1 MKDYLLVDG
10 YNIIHA
16 WADLKELTKVSLE
29 SARVK
34 LMDIL
39 SNYGGTKSLVIIVVF
54 DGYLVKG
61 NIGEVQKYNNIHIV
75 YTKEAETAD
84 HYIERVVTSL
94 PKHYNIK
101 VATGDSM
108 EQLIIHGQGA
118 MRMTAR
124 ELRSEI
130 NFENKILQE
139 DYLSGNKIKNKIKT
153 SELMDCMDKP
163 TLNWFEDLRRKK

>member
-1 MKDYLLVDG
+1 MRREFLLIDG

-16 WADLKELTKVSLE
+16 WSDLKELARDVSLD
-29 SARVK
+29 SARQK
-34 LMDIL
+34 LLDLL
-39 SNYGGTKSLVIIVVF
+39 SNYRGTQYQTVIVVF

-61 NIGEVQKYNNIHIV
+61 NIGEVKVYNGLNIV

-94 PKHYNIK
+94 PKHYYIK

-118 MRMTAR
+118 LRMTAR
-124 ELRSEI
+124 ELRREI
-130 NFENKILQE
+130 ERENQAIRKKYIE
-139 DYLSGNKIKNKIKT
+139 NRPVKNT
-153 SELMDCMDKP
+153 VLTDFMDES
-163 TLNWFEDLRRKK
+163 TLDWIEKLRRQK

>member
-1 MKDYLLVDG
+1 MRREFLLIDA

-16 WADLKELTKVSLE
+16 WSDLKELARDVSLD
-29 SARVK
+29 SARQK
-34 LMDIL
+34 LLDLL
-39 SNYGGTKSLVIIVVF
+39 SNYRGTKNQTIIVVF

-61 NIGEVQKYNNIHIV
+61 NIGEVKVYNGLNIV

-94 PKHYNIK
+94 PKHYYIK

-118 MRMTAR
+118 LRMTAR

-130 NFENKILQE
+130 EHENRSIR
-139 DYLSGNKIKNKIKT
+139 KNYTEKRPVKNIV
-153 SELMDCMDKP
+153 LGDFMDEETTDWIEK
-163 TLNWFEDLRRKK
+163 LRRQK